1 MFCEK
6 CGTRVDD
13 GLAFCPNCGNR
24 LSVPAAQ
31 EAAPQK
37 EAPVEAAAPSKP
49 AQPAPA
55 AQSAAASAGA
65 APASA
70 AAASAPKKPIKLP
83 SLGGLTDKF
92 NKQKG
97 NAQIY
102 YGSICLLLVVCCVL
116 SLLKVFTHSGTAF
129 SLGFGPTW
137 LFFISTVLFT
147 LSITFFVLDALGKF
161 TFRRIWLFIAM
172 ASALILIL
180 YVLVWISGVKLMG
193 LAVSVH
199 LTVGGWFF
207 LILQLALVA
216 VTILY
221 MIERKKNQKK

>member
-24 LSVPAAQ
+24 LSVPAAP
-31 EAAPQK
+31 EAAPKK
-37 EAPVEAAAPSKP
+37 EAPVEAAPPEKP

-55 AQSAAASAGA
+55 PAAAASAGA
-65 APASA
+65 AA
-70 AAASAPKKPIKLP
+70 AKAASAPKKPIKLP

-97 NAQIY
+97 NAQIF
-102 YGSICLLLVVCCVL
+102 YGSICLLLIVCCIL
-116 SLLKVFTHSGTAF
+116 SVLKVYTHSSTAF

-137 LFFISTVLFT
+137 LFFVNTVLFT
-147 LSITFFVLDALGKF
+147 LCITFFLLDALGKF
-161 TFRRIWLFIAM
+161 TFRGLWLFIAI

-193 LAVSVH
+193 FVVSVR

-216 VTILY
+216 VCILY
-221 MIERKKNQKK
+221 MLERKKNQKK